1 MLGRR
6 GRAPRGAQNLGG
18 AAAEPTGS
26 TGPEPANQI
35 PVSGASL
42 ASIACS
48 LPHEWLL
55 RTWRGNSEDR
65 SAEIQ
70 ILPIEPNFVG
80 SGLPHVGPWPYA
92 QDIPMF
98 WYGPGHIAPA
108 GVVDRPVTLAGIA
121 PTQAQLLGF
130 PFRAIDGSPMTEAI
144 AGNQTPPR
152 LLVTMVWDA
161 GGRNV
166 LERWKN
172 DWPYLRSLIPQGA
185 WYEHA
190 TVGTS
195 PTSTAQTH
203 ATIGTGAF
211 PDAHLIVAHRLRIGA
226 DLTTPWA
233 KGPAYLMEPT
243 LADLYDRAMGNGP
256 VVGEIGTVSI
266 HLGMLGHGAMWGGG
280 DQDIAVIRERIGADT
295 LGAEGSD
302 WNLTPELMPY
312 YRFPDYLNRVGGFA
326 RDVRAVDANDG
337 QIDGRWRT
345 NDIET
350 LLQGFDTPARIPYQ
364 TRVIEEMIRREGFG
378 ADETPD
384 LLFVNYKMI
393 DYISH
398 VWTVNSPEMQDA
410 VEGQD
415 AALETFVDFLN
426 ATVGQ
431 GQWAMVLTADHG
443 SIPDPKVTG
452 AFQIAATPIQNG
464 INAAFDTDGD
474 ETHIVQLIQPTQIFV
489 ERGRAPAERSHARG
503 GLRVDP
509 RADEGRDRAARR
521 HGPGRP
527 GRRPRVPGGLPVQDD
542 GPPPLPARGAR
553 MRRLALLV
561 AVAVLAAACTSDTAT
576 EVPSTGT
583 TPSGSSETT
592 AEPVAPP
599 TPGALADAAC
609 AIPHRQ
615 LVRIWRGTDPERSG
629 QIVFVPQEPNFVGTN
644 FPHSG
649 PWDYLQDVPL
659 FWYGPGIIPAL
670 GGVERPV
677 TLADVA
683 PTQAELLH
691 FGFDAPDGKAIPEIA
706 PDRHPAAADRHARV
720 GRRRPERPRRV
731 PERLAGAALD
741 DPEGDLVRPRERGVL
756 AVDHAGHPRD
766 ARDGRVPDAHGSDRR
781 RVPPRRRPGPRGCAR
796 TGAADGADARR
807 PLRPR
812 HGQRAARGCARERDL
827 APQHG
832 EPRIAVG
839 RRRPRHRGAARAD
852 PGGQRGR
859 RGHDVEPPGHV
870 PAVLRAP
877 RLRERPARPVRVHGC
892 DRSAG
897 RRARRQVARQ
907 LDRAVR
913 GGMGDAGPDPVPG
926 HG

>member
-1 MLGRR
+1 MPSRRVFAVLAVMLAVGVACS
-6 GRAPRGAQNLGG
+6 GQEVELPDKPRTSAVAVSTGG
-18 AAAEPTGS
+18 
-26 TGPEPANQI
+26 TGPEPVDQI
-35 PVSGASL
+35 PGSGGSL

-65 SAEIQ
+65 GPEIQ

-144 AGNQTPPR
+144 ADNQTPPR

-166 LERWKN
+166 LERWKD
-172 DWPYLRSLIPQGA
+172 DWPYLRSLIPRGA

-190 TVGTS
+190 TVGSS

-203 ATIGTGAF
+203 ATIGTGVF
-211 PDAHLIVAHRLRIGA
+211 PDAHLLVAHRLRIGA

-243 LADLYDRAMGNGP
+243 LADLYDRAMGNRP

-280 DQDIAVIRERIGADT
+280 DHDIAVIRERIGADT

-302 WNLTPELMPY
+302 WNLTPDLMPY

-350 LLQGFDTPARIPYQ
+350 LLDGFDTPARIPYQ
-364 TRVIEEMIRREGFG
+364 TRVMEEMISREGFG

-398 VWTVNSPEMQDA
+398 VWTVNSPEMRDA

-415 AALETFVDFLN
+415 AALETFFDFLN

-431 GQWAMVLTADHG
+431 GHWAMVLTADHG

-474 ETHIVQLIQPTQIFV
+474 QTHIVQLIQPTQVFI
-489 ERGRAPAERSHARG
+489 
-503 GLRVDP
+503 
-509 RADEGRDRAARR
+509 DE
-521 HGPGRP
+521 
-527 GRRPRVPGGLPVQDD
+527 
-542 GPPPLPARGAR
+542 
-553 MRRLALLV
+553 
-561 AVAVLAAACTSDTAT
+561 
-576 EVPSTGT
+576 
-583 TPSGSSETT
+583 
-592 AEPVAPP
+592 
-599 TPGALADAAC
+599 
-609 AIPHRQ
+609 
-615 LVRIWRGTDPERSG
+615 
-629 QIVFVPQEPNFVGTN
+629 
-644 FPHSG
+644 
-649 PWDYLQDVPL
+649 
-659 FWYGPGIIPAL
+659 
-670 GGVERPV
+670 
-677 TLADVA
+677 
-683 PTQAELLH
+683 AELRQNGHTL
-691 FGFDAPDGKAIPEIA
+691 GEVSEWILRLTKAETAQPGVTV
-706 PDRHPAAADRHARV
+706 PAGQAD
-720 GRRRPERPRRV
+720 
-731 PERLAGAALD
+731 
-741 DPEGDLVRPRERGVL
+741 DLVFQAAFPSRIM
-756 AVDHAGHPRD
+756 GHLPCL
-766 ARDGRVPDAHGSDRR
+766 P
-781 RVPPRRRPGPRGCAR
+781 
-796 TGAADGADARR
+796 
-807 PLRPR
+807 
-812 HGQRAARGCARERDL
+812 E
-827 APQHG
+827 
-832 EPRIAVG
+832 
-839 RRRPRHRGAARAD
+839 ARA
-852 PGGQRGR
+852 
-859 RGHDVEPPGHV
+859 
-870 PAVLRAP
+870 
-877 RLRERPARPVRVHGC
+877 
-892 DRSAG
+892 
-897 RRARRQVARQ
+897 
-907 LDRAVR
+907 
-913 GGMGDAGPDPVPG
+913 
-926 HG
+926 